1 MEGLATM
8 NLVQAASD
16 DTFTMSDGVKRA
28 VDFVDAET
36 QDATARSKCDELS
49 TSIEQLEAALKEAVA
64 ARDAA
69 LRQESAERR
78 KQDKLQTKERAKD
91 AVTARDAAVAA
102 AASYSAVSVAL
113 AGENAESLVD
123 ARMA

>member
-1 MEGLATM
+1 MA
-8 NLVQAASD
+8 
-16 DTFTMSDGVKRA
+16 DGVKRA

-91 AVTARDAAVAA
+91 AIQSKGRGRRRG
-102 AASYSAVSVAL
+102 SIL
-113 AGENAESLVD
+113 LRSLRSSGGRERREPSGRAHGRCFRSHFERHAQGLWRVG
-123 ARMA
+123 